1 MRKIL
6 LMLALVL
13 WVVAGAFAQALPKIS
28 VLDFKEEPFGIAAT
42 DARYKI
48 VDGNGEL
55 FSIIKLVSYNAD
67 DDLRAY
73 SFDFGYC
80 ESRVKEVDGEVW
92 LYVQRNAMR
101 ATIRRAGYKTLK
113 YELSVTVQPGKVYE
127 MVLSAEALPV
137 YRQMLQFNIK
147 PSDVKS
153 TIMYR
158 PNKPGAQFE
167 LFGITGDDGSYA
179 KSLELGTYVYE
190 VLSENYHKSEGF
202 IELTENKGLH
212 VENVVLRPRFSNVTL
227 QADEGAD
234 IYLNGE
240 KVGTGS
246 WSGVLNAD
254 VYNVE
259 CRKDKHKSVS
269 ETITIVENK
278 EQTIRLKSPAPIM
291 GTLTVVSSP
300 LNALIT
306 IDGKEYGVT
315 PGSIDLLIGT
325 HTVTLT
331 RENYKSV
338 VTTVEIREDETTECN
353 TKLNKIA
360 NVTINSTPN
369 GAHLYINGKRVGS
382 TPKTMELESGDYNFL
397 LAKESYHD
405 FEKRVHVDISKPELN
420 FSLKR
425 QFQKK
430 SGGYIEAAAQVG
442 SLMGAGAN
450 AGAYIKGF
458 NIEGYYLY
466 GLKEEIVYVDYAN
479 GTVPEKNSPNA
490 MCFGGKAG
498 YGFVLGTRF
507 RLTPQ
512 VGAGVVSIKANSFS
526 SSALTA
532 SAGLRCEC
540 ALLGHLGLSVTPE
553 YSFAVSKKE
562 VFKKL
567 EAVSPGIKGWGS
579 GFNAR
584 VGLYVYF

>member
-1 MRKIL
+1 
-6 LMLALVL
+6 MLALVL

-92 LYVQRNAMR
+92 VYVQRNAMR

>member
-1 MRKIL
+1 MRKTFLIFTL
-6 LMLALVL
+6 LFV
-13 WVVAGAFAQALPKIS
+13 VVAGAFAQGREFS
-28 VLDFKEEPFGIAAT
+28 VQSFEEKPFDTAAR
-42 DARYKI
+42 DERYKI
-48 VDGNGEL
+48 VDGNGDL
-55 FSIIKLVSYNAD
+55 FSIIKLVSNNAG

-73 SFDFGYC
+73 SFDFGLC
-80 ESRVKEVDGEVW
+80 ESRIKEVDGDVW
-92 LYVQRNAMR
+92 VYVQRNAMR
-101 ATIRRAGYKTLK
+101 ATIKRAGYKTVK
-113 YELSVTVQPGKVYE
+113 YELNTTVQPGKVYE
-127 MVLSAEALPV
+127 MLLTAEALPV
-137 YRQMLQFNIK
+137 YREILQFNIK
-147 PSDVKS
+147 PVGVKATVMYKS
-153 TIMYR
+153 TV
-158 PNKPGAQFE
+158 PGAQLQF
-167 LFGITGDDGSYA
+167 FGITDDEGSVA
-179 KSLELGTYVYE
+179 KSLELGTYIYE
-190 VLSENYHKSEGF
+190 IHTDNYHKSEGRL
-202 IELTENKGLH
+202 ELKEDNGTH
-212 VENVVLRPRFSNVTL
+212 IENVVLRPKFSTVTFE
-227 QADEGAD
+227 AGEGVD
-234 IYLNGE
+234 IYINDD
-240 KVGTGS
+240 KVGVGS
-246 WSGVLNAD
+246 WSGVLNAGT
-254 VYNVE
+254 YTVE
-259 CRKDKHKSVS
+259 CRKPKHKSV
-269 ETITIVENK
+269 VEMIKIEENNDRVI
-278 EQTIRLKSPAPIM
+278 ELRSPVPQTGVLAVTSN
-291 GTLTVVSSP
+291 P
-300 LNALIT
+300 LGANIKV
-306 IDGKEYGVT
+306 DGKDYGVT
-315 PGSIDLLIGT
+315 PKNIVDLLIGS
-325 HTVTLT
+325 HKV
-331 RENYKSV
+331 EISKKNYKSV
-338 VTTVEIREDETTECN
+338 VTTVEIREDETTECD

-369 GAHLYINGKRVGS
+369 GAHLYINGKRVGT
-382 TPKTMELESGDYNFL
+382 TPKTMELESGDYNFRL
-397 LAKESYHD
+397 TKESYHD

-442 SLMGAGAN
+442 SLMGAGAD

-466 GLKEEIVYVDYAN
+466 GLKEEIVYVDYAD

-567 EAVSPGIKGWGS
+567 EAVSSGIKGWGS

>member
-1 MRKIL
+1 MRKTFLIFTL
-6 LMLALVL
+6 LFV
-13 WVVAGAFAQALPKIS
+13 VVAGAFAQGREFS
-28 VLDFKEEPFGIAAT
+28 VQSFEEKPFDTAAR
-42 DARYKI
+42 DERYKI
-48 VDGNGEL
+48 VDGNGDL
-55 FSIIKLVSYNAD
+55 FSIIKLVSNNAG

-73 SFDFGYC
+73 SFDFGLC
-80 ESRVKEVDGEVW
+80 ESRIKEVDGDVW
-92 LYVQRNAMR
+92 VYVQRNAMR
-101 ATIRRAGYKTLK
+101 ATIKRAGYKTVK
-113 YELSVTVQPGKVYE
+113 YELNTTVQPGKVYE
-127 MVLSAEALPV
+127 MLLTAEALPM
-137 YRQMLQFNIK
+137 YREILQFNIK
-147 PSDVKS
+147 PVGVKATVMYKS
-153 TIMYR
+153 TV
-158 PNKPGAQFE
+158 PGAQLQF
-167 LFGITGDDGSYA
+167 FGITDDEGSVA
-179 KSLELGTYVYE
+179 KSLELGTYIYE
-190 VLSENYHKSEGF
+190 IHTDNYHKSEGRL
-202 IELTENKGLH
+202 ELKEDNGTH
-212 VENVVLRPRFSNVTL
+212 IENVVLRPKFSTVTFE
-227 QADEGAD
+227 AGEGVD
-234 IYLNGE
+234 IYINDD
-240 KVGTGS
+240 KVGVGS
-246 WSGVLNAD
+246 WSGVLNAGT
-254 VYNVE
+254 YTVE
-259 CRKDKHKSVS
+259 CRKPKHKSV
-269 ETITIVENK
+269 VEMIKIEENNDRVI
-278 EQTIRLKSPAPIM
+278 ELRSPVPQTGVLAVTSN
-291 GTLTVVSSP
+291 P
-300 LNALIT
+300 LGANIKV
-306 IDGKEYGVT
+306 DGKDYGVT
-315 PGSIDLLIGT
+315 PKNIVDLLIGS
-325 HTVTLT
+325 HKV
-331 RENYKSV
+331 EISKKNYKSV
-338 VTTVEIREDETTECN
+338 VTTVEIREDETTECD

-369 GAHLYINGKRVGS
+369 GAHLYINGKRVGT
-382 TPKTMELESGDYNFL
+382 TPKTMELESGDYNFRL
-397 LAKESYHD
+397 TKESYHD

-442 SLMGAGAN
+442 SLMGAGAD

-466 GLKEEIVYVDYAN
+466 GLKEEIVYVDYAD

-567 EAVSPGIKGWGS
+567 EAVSSGIKGWGS

>member
-1 MRKIL
+1 MRKTFLIFTL
-6 LMLALVL
+6 LFV
-13 WVVAGAFAQALPKIS
+13 VVAGAFAQGREFS
-28 VLDFKEEPFGIAAT
+28 VQSFEEKPFDTAAR
-42 DARYKI
+42 DERYKI
-48 VDGNGEL
+48 VDGNGDL
-55 FSIIKLVSYNAD
+55 FSIIKLVSNNAG

-73 SFDFGYC
+73 SFDFGLC
-80 ESRVKEVDGEVW
+80 ESRIKEVDGDVW
-92 LYVQRNAMR
+92 VYVQRNAMR
-101 ATIRRAGYKTLK
+101 ATIKRAGYKTVK
-113 YELSVTVQPGKVYE
+113 YELNTTVQPGKVYE
-127 MVLSAEALPV
+127 MLLTAEALPV
-137 YRQMLQFNIK
+137 YREILQFNIK
-147 PSDVKS
+147 PVGVKATVMYKS
-153 TIMYR
+153 TV
-158 PNKPGAQFE
+158 PGAQLQF
-167 LFGITGDDGSYA
+167 FGITDDEGSVA
-179 KSLELGTYVYE
+179 KSLELGTYIYE
-190 VLSENYHKSEGF
+190 IHTDNYHKSEGRL
-202 IELTENKGLH
+202 ELKEDNGTH
-212 VENVVLRPRFSNVTL
+212 IENVVLRPKFSTVTFE
-227 QADEGAD
+227 AGEGVD
-234 IYLNGE
+234 IYINDD
-240 KVGTGS
+240 KVGVGS
-246 WSGVLNAD
+246 WSGVLNAGT
-254 VYNVE
+254 YTVE
-259 CRKDKHKSVS
+259 CRKPKHKSV
-269 ETITIVENK
+269 VEMIKIEENNDRVI
-278 EQTIRLKSPAPIM
+278 ELRSPVPQTGVLAVTSN
-291 GTLTVVSSP
+291 P
-300 LNALIT
+300 LGANIKV
-306 IDGKEYGVT
+306 DGKDYGVT
-315 PGSIDLLIGT
+315 PKNIVDLLIGS
-325 HTVTLT
+325 HKV
-331 RENYKSV
+331 EISKKNYKSV
-338 VTTVEIREDETTECN
+338 VTTVEIREDETTECD

-369 GAHLYINGKRVGS
+369 GAHLYINGKRVGT
-382 TPKTMELESGDYNFL
+382 TPKTMELESGDYNFRL
-397 LAKESYHD
+397 TKESYHD

-442 SLMGAGAN
+442 SLMGAGAD

-466 GLKEEIVYVDYAN
+466 GLKEEIVYVDYAD

-512 VGAGVVSIKANSFS
+512 VGAGVVSIKSNSFS

-567 EAVSPGIKGWGS
+567 EAVSSGIKGWGS